1 MMKEEGKKST
11 VLWMMQAEDSSS
23 WNGAGKGACPCRQS
37 RAGGCRSLVKFFLWY
52 AIAIVI
58 GIILS
63 SLH

>member
-1 MMKEEGKKST
+1 MKKEGKKST

-23 WNGAGKGACPCRQS
+23 WNGAVKGEYSCSQS
-37 RAGGCRSLVKFFLWY
+37 REGGCRSIIKFCLWY